1 MGRLV
6 AAVPPASGAV
16 VMGTGIVAIGLELD
30 GQPVISHTI
39 LAIAAL
45 AWVLLGVL
53 LGGRVLLRPE
63 RVRAEARSPAALT
76 GVAGTAVLGT
86 GLTLLGWVWM
96 GEALLALTLCL
107 WLVLVAPVLR
117 NWATPTV
124 GASFVLV
131 VATESL
137 PVLASTLAV
146 AMGAP
151 WLAWAAA
158 FPWGLGLVAY
168 VFVLSRFDLRQVAR
182 GRGDHWV
189 AGGALAI
196 SALATGR
203 LALAAQV
210 LGANRG
216 LTDTLGYAALAVWL
230 AAMAW
235 LPALLLG
242 EVRWPRLTYDVR
254 RWSTVFPVGMYAA
267 CSFVTGRATHITA
280 LLAFAGVW
288 VWFGLM
294 VWVVVVG
301 AMLRRGVA
309 VAGGG
314 FVAP

>member
-1 MGRLV
+1 MAGLGCRLPLGSAWSPTCSSS
-6 AAVPPASGAV
+6 AAS
-16 VMGTGIVAIGLELD
+16 TC
-30 GQPVISHTI
+30 
-39 LAIAAL
+39 
-45 AWVLLGVL
+45 
-53 LGGRVLLRPE
+53 GG
-63 RVRAEARSPAALT
+63 SPAA
-76 GVAGTAVLGT
+76 G
-86 GLTLLGWVWM
+86 
-96 GEALLALTLCL
+96 
-107 WLVLVAPVLR
+107 
-117 NWATPTV
+117 ATTR
-124 GASFVLV
+124 
-131 VATESL
+131 SL
-137 PVLASTLAV
+137 
-146 AMGAP
+146 GAP
-151 WLAWAAA
+151 W
-158 FPWGLGLVAY
+158 PP
-168 VFVLSRFDLRQVAR
+168 
-182 GRGDHWV
+182 
-189 AGGALAI
+189 
-196 SALATGR
+196 GR

-301 AMLRRGVA
+301 AMLRRGVP

-314 FVAP
+314 FVAPWRPVTSMTPGTRAEWGRPGCTL

>member
-1 MGRLV
+1 V

-16 VMGTGIVAIGLELD
+16 VMGTGIVAIGLGLD
-30 GQPVISHTI
+30 GQALISHAI
-39 LAIAAL
+39 LAIAGL
-45 AWVLLGVL
+45 AWVLLGLL
-53 LGGRVLLRPE
+53 LGGRVLLRRE
-63 RVRAEARSPAALT
+63 RVRSEARSPAALT

-86 GLTLLGWVWM
+86 GLTLLGWVGA
-96 GEALLALTLCL
+96 GEVLLGLTLCL
-107 WLVLVAPVLR
+107 WLVLLGPVLR

-131 VATESL
+131 VSTESL
-137 PVLASTLAV
+137 PVLASTVAV
-146 AMGAP
+146 ATGAV

-158 FPWGLGLVAY
+158 IPWGLGLAAY
-168 VFVLSRFDLRQVAR
+168 VFVLSRFDLRQIAS

-203 LALAAQV
+203 LALAAQA

-216 LTDTLGYAALAVWL
+216 LTDNLGYAALAVWL

-242 EVRWPRLTYDVR
+242 ELRWPRLAYDVR

-267 CSFVTGRATHITA
+267 CSFITGHAAHLPP
-280 LLAFAGVW
+280 LLAFAKFW
-288 VWFGLM
+288 VWFGLV
-294 VWVVVVG
+294 VWGVVLG
-301 AMLRRGVA
+301 AMLRRGVGL
-309 VAGGG
+309 AGGARG
-314 FVAP
+314 GR